1 MIEILIRWILFS
13 IGLLFISWAIPGIII
28 SNFLT
33 ALWASIVIGLI
44 NIFIKPILIILTFPI
59 NLLTLGLF
67 TFVINALLFWL
78 SSKIVPGFFIS
89 GFWAAFWGSVLFS
102 IITIIINSIE

>member
-1 MIEILIRWILFS
+1 MLEFLIQWVLFAL
-13 IGLLFISWAIPGIII
+13 GLLFVAWVVPGI
-28 SNFLT
+28 SVSSFVV

-67 TFVINALLFWL
+67 TFVINGLLFWL
-78 SSKIVPGFFIS
+78 ASKLVGGFYVS
-89 GFWAAFWGSVLFS
+89 GFWAAFFGAMLLS
-102 IITIIINSIE
+102 IIGLLIHSID